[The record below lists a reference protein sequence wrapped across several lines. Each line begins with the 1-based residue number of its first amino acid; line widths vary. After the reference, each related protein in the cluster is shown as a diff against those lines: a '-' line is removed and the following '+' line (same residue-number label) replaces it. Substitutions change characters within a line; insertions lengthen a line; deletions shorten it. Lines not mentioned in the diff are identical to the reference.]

1 MNFMYDLIEELCIKK
16 DINITKL
23 CKECNIPRSKLT
35 DFKMGRIKTLSA
47 DVISKISDY
56 FGVSMEYLCGAPQ
69 SVSNEETLKQVLFGE
84 GYVVSDEQWNKVKE
98 FVESI
103 K

>member
-35 DFKMGRIKTLSA
+35 DFTIL
-47 DVISKISDY
+47 
-56 FGVSMEYLCGAPQ
+56 
-69 SVSNEETLKQVLFGE
+69 NELLTF
-84 GYVVSDEQWNKVKE
+84 
-98 FVESI
+98 
-103 K
+103 